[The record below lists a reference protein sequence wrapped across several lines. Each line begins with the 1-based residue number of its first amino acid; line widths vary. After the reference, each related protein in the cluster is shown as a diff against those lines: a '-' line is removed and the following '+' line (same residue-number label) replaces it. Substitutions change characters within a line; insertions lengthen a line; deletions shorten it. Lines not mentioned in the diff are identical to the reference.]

1 MNLWCFVFG
10 TCSLRYHNLRKN
22 MGQTSHPH
30 PLSQIGV
37 HGSSKDQKEEW
48 AACTWTVKK
57 PKLSV
62 DLKDVDVSWRT
73 VDGRNPANQLR
84 LVVYPII
91 YRVLYIPG
99 GGLGFLNHQQHI
111 FHQKTF
117 DWFGCKIEGLTFD
130 TCPEA
135 IDQMFSQEPDP
146 CTVSTPPKQNI
157 WKSNRCL
164 LKTTPFVNFLSTFL
178 GVFFLKSSRTAWNC
192 WDFIFFSS
200 LADLRKIN
208 ETRNTEMQMFRC
220 FFFCCFQKFPWSN
233 FFRHPGVLTLEYF
246 DLLFGLIFGCFQK

>member
-178 GVFFLKSSRTAWNC
+178 GF
-192 WDFIFFSS
+192 FFSKAHE
-200 LADLRKIN
+200 LH
-208 ETRNTEMQMFRC
+208 ETVGIS
-220 FFFCCFQKFPWSN
+220 FFFRPWLIWGKSMKPETQKCRCLGVFSSVVSKNFPGRIS
-233 FFRHPGVLTLEYF
+233 FVILVF
-246 DLLFGLIFGCFQK
+246 